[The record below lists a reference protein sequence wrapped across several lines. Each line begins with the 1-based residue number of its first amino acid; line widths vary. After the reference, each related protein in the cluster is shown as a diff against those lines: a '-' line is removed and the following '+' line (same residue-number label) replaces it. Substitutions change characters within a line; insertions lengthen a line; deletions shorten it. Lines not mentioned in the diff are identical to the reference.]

1 MRQKK
6 LVSAW
11 VIQQGF
17 IMNKIDYKRE
27 DFSNAVEVRWCPGCG
42 DYAILA
48 ALQRLLPELGLAP
61 EKHVFISG
69 IGCAGRL
76 PYYMNTYGFH
86 TIHGRATAVAT
97 GLKAMRDDL
106 TVWVITGD
114 GDALSI
120 GGNHLIHCL
129 RRNVNVN
136 ILLFNNQVY
145 GLTKGQF
152 SPTSQKGQVTKTSL
166 QGVSYEPINPLAIA
180 LASGASFVARA
191 VDKDPN
197 HLSQVLKK
205 AYEHPGCSFVEI
217 YQDCNIFNHGAFD
230 AFAVKTNRADKT
242 VLLEEGKPLV
252 FGAEQQWA
260 LTVKEETMQTVSAS
274 DEVGYSHDSSNY
286 IAAMRLARLNFPD
299 FPVPLGVYYQKP
311 REIFSLAKSASKT
324 MADLPALFRAKASWQ
339 QGELIRG

>member
-1 MRQKK
+1 
-6 LVSAW
+6 
-11 VIQQGF
+11 
-17 IMNKIDYKRE
+17 MNKTYKRE
-27 DFSNAVEVRWCPGCG
+27 DFMNATEVRWCPGCG

-48 ALQRLLPELGLAP
+48 ALQRLLPDLGLPP
-61 EKHVFISG
+61 EQHVFVSG

-97 GLKAMRDDL
+97 GLKAMREDL
-106 TVWVITGD
+106 SVWVITGD

-129 RRNVNVN
+129 RRNVNIN

-145 GLTKGQF
+145 GLTKGQY
-152 SPTSQKGQVTKTSL
+152 SPTSQKGQVTKTSPE
-166 QGVSYEPINPLAIA
+166 GVVSEPINPLTLA

-197 HLSQVLKK
+197 HLAMILKK

-230 AFAVKTNRADKT
+230 AFAMKTNRAEQT
-242 VLLEEGKPLV
+242 IILEEKMPLV
-252 FGAEQQWA
+252 FGLSKEWA
-260 LTVKEETMQTVSAS
+260 LDLHQDKFQRVSSAQ
-274 DEVGYSHDSSNY
+274 ELAYCHDSSNY
-286 IAAMRLARLNFPD
+286 IAAMRLSRLNFPE
-299 FPVPLGVYYQKP
+299 FPVPLGIYYQHT
-311 REIFSLAKSASKT
+311 RESFSLSKPMTKSVE
-324 MADLPALFRAKASWQ
+324 DLSALYRSKASWTNTIT
-339 QGELIRG
+339 LTRS

>member
-1 MRQKK
+1 
-6 LVSAW
+6 
-11 VIQQGF
+11 
-17 IMNKIDYKRE
+17 MNTTYKRE
-27 DFSNAVEVRWCPGCG
+27 DFTNSNEVRWCPGCG

-61 EKHVFISG
+61 EQHVFVSG

-97 GLKAMRDDL
+97 GLKAMREDL

-120 GGNHLIHCL
+120 GGNHLMHCL

-152 SPTSQKGQVTKTSL
+152 SPTSQKGQVTKTSP
-166 QGVSYEPINPLAIA
+166 QGVSNEPVNPLLFA

-191 VDKDPN
+191 VDKDPV
-197 HLSQVLKK
+197 HLASVLKK
-205 AYEHPGCSFVEI
+205 AYEHQGTSFVEI

-230 AFAVKTNRADKT
+230 AFAVKSNRADRT
-242 VLLEEGKPLV
+242 LVLEEGLPLV
-252 FGAEQQWA
+252 YGAE
-260 LTVKEETMQTVSAS
+260 KEWRLNSGEKNLEIVPNEGDAPL
-274 DEVGYSHDSSNY
+274 VHDSSDY
-286 IAAMRLARLNFPD
+286 IAAMRLAQLRFPEY
-299 FPVPLGVYYQKP
+299 PVPLGVYYQKP
-311 REIFSLAKSASKT
+311 RDWFNLTRPIVKT
-324 MADLPALFRAKASWQ
+324 TDDLPALFRARASWEHSQ
-339 QGELIRG
+339 

>member
-1 MRQKK
+1 MSEAI
-6 LVSAW
+6 V
-11 VIQQGF
+11 
-17 IMNKIDYKRE
+17 YKRE
-27 DFSNAVEVRWCPGCG
+27 DFSNSNEVRWCPGCG
-42 DYAILA
+42 DYAILM

-61 EKHVFISG
+61 EQHVFVSG

-129 RRNVNVN
+129 RRNLNVN

-152 SPTSQKGQVTKTSL
+152 SPTSQKGQVTKTSP
-166 QGVSYEPINPLAIA
+166 QGVTNEPINPLQIA
-180 LASGASFVARA
+180 LAAGASFVARS

-197 HLSQVLKK
+197 HLMATLKQ

-217 YQDCNIFNHGAFD
+217 YQDCNIFNNGAFD
-230 AFAVKTNRADKT
+230 AFALKTNRAEHTLLLQDK
-242 VLLEEGKPLV
+242 EPLTY
-252 FGAEQQWA
+252 GAQNQWA
-260 LTVKEETMQTVSAS
+260 LNQQDDSLHIVANSENNKPAK
-274 DEVGYSHDSSNY
+274 HDQHNFL
-286 IAAMRLARLNFPD
+286 AAMRLARLHHPE
-299 FPVPLGVYYQKP
+299 FPVPLGVYYQQA
-311 REIFSLAKSASKT
+311 REVFHFNQTMNKT
-324 MADLPALFRAKASWQ
+324 SEDVNALFKAKASWQ
-339 QGELIRG
+339 QA

>member
-1 MRQKK
+1 M
-6 LVSAW
+6 S
-11 VIQQGF
+11 
-17 IMNKIDYKRE
+17 NETYKRE
-27 DFSNAVEVRWCPGCG
+27 DFTNSTEVRWCPGCG

-61 EKHVFISG
+61 EKHVFVSG

-120 GGNHLIHCL
+120 GANHLIHCL

-152 SPTSQKGQVTKTSL
+152 SPTSQKGQITKTSP
-166 QGVSYEPINPLAIA
+166 QGVNAEPINPLALA
-180 LASGASFVARA
+180 MASGASFVARA

-197 HLSQVLKK
+197 QLARIIKQ
-205 AYEHPGCSFVEI
+205 AYEHQGCSFVEI

-230 AFAVKTNRADKT
+230 DFAVKANRAERT
-242 VLLEEGKPLV
+242 ISLEEGQPLL
-252 FGAEQQWA
+252 FGVEQEWA
-260 LTVKEETMQTVSAS
+260 LTIK
-274 DEVGYSHDSSNY
+274 DENLQKVANNGEALCRHDPTNY

-299 FPVPLGVYYQKP
+299 FPVPLGVYYQSE
-311 REIFSLAKSASKT
+311 REVFSLSKPAKKT
-324 MADLPALFRAKASWQ
+324 RADLPALFRARASWR
-339 QGELIRG
+339 QGI

>member
-1 MRQKK
+1 M
-6 LVSAW
+6 S
-11 VIQQGF
+11 
-17 IMNKIDYKRE
+17 NKTYTRE
-27 DFSNAVEVRWCPGCG
+27 DFSNSTEVRWCPGCG
-42 DYAILA
+42 DYAILM

-61 EKHVFISG
+61 EQHVFVSG

-152 SPTSQKGQVTKTSL
+152 SPTSQKGQITKTSPK
-166 QGVSYEPINPLAIA
+166 GVSNEPINPLQLA

-191 VDKDPN
+191 VDKDPAQ
-197 HLSQVLKK
+197 LMSVLRK

-230 AFAVKTNRADKT
+230 EFALKANRAEQT

-252 FGAEQQWA
+252 FGANRQRVITQQGEQLQA
-260 LTVKEETMQTVSAS
+260 IAYQEG
-274 DEVGYSHDSSNY
+274 DDIGYQHDSSCFMT
-286 IAAMRLARLNFPD
+286 AMRLARAHYPEL
-299 FPVPLGVYYQKP
+299 PVPLGVYYQEK
-311 REIFSLAKSASKT
+311 REAFALNNPISKT
-324 MADLPALFRAKASWQ
+324 LADVSELMRAKATWAQ
-339 QGELIRG
+339 D